1 MAGRKNYKDQ
11 QGTEIYDNY
20 DRRHGE
26 GPVPQIL
33 LDKTEGDLEAFGN
46 ETVHI
51 EYPFDG
57 IWALDGQIGYATWY
71 AEQGKKAFI
80 HGGFYEHPV
89 KDYTVAIE
97 MMYPGDY
104 IEWCIELFNKHQGT
118 FEREEIIDR
127 RREEY
132 DAEAIFGPERGNISY
147 PVIETN
153 CHQEGL
159 HRAIWA
165 LDQGIT
171 EIPVIIIDQ
180 H

>member
-89 KDYTVAIE
+89 KEYTVT
-97 MMYPGDY
+97 
-104 IEWCIELFNKHQGT
+104 IEWMEPGEYIDWCMELFSKHQSVD
-118 FEREEIIDR
+118 IDDYDGVVTE

-132 DAEAIFGPERGNISY
+132 DADAIFGQPG
-147 PVIETN
+147 
-153 CHQEGL
+153 
-159 HRAIWA
+159 A
-165 LDQGIT
+165 
-171 EIPVIIIDQ
+171 
-180 H
+180 